1 MNSQEPESSSNYGWR
16 ESEGDSRF
24 GGNRKKILI
33 AVIAMVIIMG
43 SPWWVT
49 AIPQFGFTN

>member
-1 MNSQEPESSSNYGWR
+1 MSSQEPESSPDYGMQG
-16 ESEGDSRF
+16 SDGNSRL
-24 GGNRKKILI
+24 GGNRTKLIIAIL
-33 AVIAMVIIMG
+33 AMAIIMA

>member
-1 MNSQEPESSSNYGWR
+1 MSSQEPETSSDYGWR
-16 ESEGDSRF
+16 ESDGDSKF
-24 GGNRKKILI
+24 GGNRKKIII
-33 AVIAMVIIMG
+33 AVVVMAIILA